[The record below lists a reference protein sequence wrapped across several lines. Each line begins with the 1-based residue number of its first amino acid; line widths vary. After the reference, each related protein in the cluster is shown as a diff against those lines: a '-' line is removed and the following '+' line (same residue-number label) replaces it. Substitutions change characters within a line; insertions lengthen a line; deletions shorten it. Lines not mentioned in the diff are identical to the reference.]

1 MQYEELITLTKGAS
15 FGELALNENKPRA
28 AAIRWVEPTTFA
40 VLNKFGYDKV
50 IGKSLR
56 NKLNK

>member
-15 FGELALNENKPRA
+15 FGELALNEHKPRA

-40 VLNKFGYDKV
+40 VLNK
-50 IGKSLR
+50 
-56 NKLNK
+56 